1 LLPCGSINPSFNRV
15 EAVTSKSTRTVQRLV
30 AIAIA
35 PMVAVTLAFAFTGD
49 RLQKPIAAGLYWSY
63 LVAASIL
70 VGLYWWRRRP
80 ALRFGPLLIAFGL
93 LAWIVSWQGSNAPLL
108 FDIGVL
114 AEGPIFALTFYLF
127 LAFPMGRIEP
137 RAARWLMYT
146 IMAAVIGFFL
156 PWALFS
162 PVISGAGALS
172 RCAPNCP
179 PNVLQIASAPRLVD
193 VAGKAETY
201 TALSVTVAVLVVY
214 GLRLFTSSRPQRRA
228 LMAVAVT
235 SLLWL
240 PAYFVYNFAGSVL
253 YLDRGT
259 LDNLQWGIVVTRVLL
274 PVGFLVA
281 LLQAQLFAMVA
292 LRTLLER
299 LATRPAPEQWRD
311 TIAEA
316 LDDPSL
322 RLGFRDPVNGQ
333 FLEPGGERLVPH
345 PAGAHR
351 EWVPITRD
359 SDAVAAMVIDESLT
373 ADPELVHAAASAT
386 LLAVENGALE
396 GELRASRARILEAGL
411 AERRRIER
419 DLHDSAQQRLVALR
433 IHLTLAGEQLDR
445 DRERQMLE
453 TLGLEVDETIEELRD
468 VAHGLYPQ
476 LLVDRGLR
484 TALDAVARR
493 AGLRVTVVDGG
504 LPRFSEALET
514 TIYFCCLECLQN
526 ATKHAGAG
534 ASVTIRLAQN
544 NGNVSFTVE
553 DDGAGF
559 DLGTVQRGAGLT
571 NLSDRVAAV
580 GGMLSIDSRPGK
592 GTRVTGDLPVAHG

>member
-1 LLPCGSINPSFNRV
+1 V
-15 EAVTSKSTRTVQRLV
+15 EAVESKSTRTVQRLV

-35 PMVAVTLAFAFTGD
+35 PMVAVTMAFALTGD
-49 RLQKPIAAGLYWSY
+49 HLEKPIAAGLYWGY
-63 LVAASIL
+63 LTAASVLI
-70 VGLYWWRRRP
+70 GLYWWRRRP
-80 ALRFGPLLIAFGL
+80 AQQFGPLLVAFGL
-93 LAWIVSWQGSNAPLL
+93 AVWIVSWQGSDTPLV

-114 AEGPIFALTFYLF
+114 AEAPLYVLTFYLF

-137 RAARWLMYT
+137 RAARWLVFT
-146 IMAAVIGFFL
+146 TVAAVFAFFI

-162 PVISGAGALS
+162 PSIEGRGALS
-172 RCAPNCP
+172 QCASQCP
-179 PNVLQIASAPRLVD
+179 DNVLRIGSAPGLVD
-193 VAGKAETY
+193 FTDNAITY
-201 TALSVTVAVLVVY
+201 VTLAIAVAVLAVY
-214 GLRLFTSSRPQRRA
+214 GLRVYNASRPQRRA
-228 LMAVAVT
+228 LMAVALT

-240 PAYFVYNFAGSVL
+240 PAYFVYNFAGRVL
-253 YLDRGT
+253 HLDQGT
-259 LDNLQWGIVVTRVLL
+259 LDDLQWGIVATRILL

-281 LLQAQLFAMVA
+281 LLQAQLFAALA

-299 LATRPAPEQWRD
+299 LTTRPAPPQWRD
-311 TIAEA
+311 MIAEA
-316 LDDPSL
+316 LDDPAL
-322 RLGFRDPVNGQ
+322 RLGFHDPINARFREPDGQ
-333 FLEPGGERLVPH
+333 PLTPPGPGQ
-345 PAGAHR
+345 A
-351 EWVPITRD
+351 WVPVARD
-359 SDAVAAMVIDESLT
+359 GRPVAAMVIDESLT
-373 ADPELVHAAASAT
+373 ADPELVHAAVSAT

-445 DRERQMLE
+445 ERERQMLE
-453 TLGLEVDETIEELRD
+453 NLGLEVDQTIEELRD

-484 TALDAVARR
+484 PALDAVARR
-493 AGLRVTVVDGG
+493 SALPVRVVDGG

-514 TIYFCCLECLQN
+514 TIYFCCLEALQN
-526 ATKHAGAG
+526 ASKHAGTG
-534 ASVTIRLAQN
+534 ASVTIRLAKN

-592 GTRVTGDLPVAHG
+592 GTRITGDLPVAHG

>member
-1 LLPCGSINPSFNRV
+1 MRSS
-15 EAVTSKSTRTVQRLV
+15 STRTVQRLV

-49 RLQKPIAAGLYWSY
+49 HLEKPIAAGLYWGY
-63 LVAASIL
+63 LTAASMLI
-70 VGLYWWRRRP
+70 GLYWWRRRP
-80 ALRFGPLLIAFGL
+80 AQRFGPLLVAFGL
-93 LAWIVSWQGSNAPLL
+93 AVWLVSWQGSDSPLV

-114 AEGPIFALTFYLF
+114 AEAPLYVLTFYLF

-137 RAARWLMYT
+137 RAARWLVLT
-146 IMAAVIGFFL
+146 TVAAVFAFFL

-162 PVISGAGALS
+162 PSIAGRGALS
-172 RCAPNCP
+172 QCAPACP
-179 PNVLQIASAPRLVD
+179 DNVLQIGSAPRLVD
-193 VAGKAETY
+193 FTDNAITY
-201 TALSVTVAVLVVY
+201 VTLAITVAVLVVY
-214 GLRLFTSSRPQRRA
+214 GLRVYRASRPQRRA
-228 LMAVAVT
+228 LMAVALT

-240 PAYFVYNFAGSVL
+240 PAYFVYTFAGRVL
-253 YLDRGT
+253 HVDQGT
-259 LDNLQWGIVVTRVLL
+259 LDDLQWGIVATRILL

-281 LLQAQLFAMVA
+281 LLEAQLFAGLV

-299 LATRPAPEQWRD
+299 LTTRPAAREWRD

-316 LDDPSL
+316 LDDPAL
-322 RLGFRDPVNGQ
+322 RLGFHDPIDARYREPDGEPLTPPGAGQ
-333 FLEPGGERLVPH
+333 
-345 PAGAHR
+345 A
-351 EWVPITRD
+351 WVPVARNGLP
-359 SDAVAAMVIDESLT
+359 VAAMVIDESLT
-373 ADPELVHAAASAT
+373 ADPELVRAAVSAT

-445 DRERQMLE
+445 ERERQMLE
-453 TLGLEVDETIEELRD
+453 TLGLEVDQTIEELRD

-476 LLVDRGLR
+476 LLVDRGLHA
-484 TALDAVARR
+484 ALDAVARR
-493 AGLRVTVVDGG
+493 SGQRVTVLDGG

-514 TIYFCCLECLQN
+514 TIYFCCLEALQN
-526 ATKHAGAG
+526 AAKHAGAG
-534 ASVTIRLAQN
+534 ASVTIRLGRN

-592 GTRVTGDLPVAHG
+592 GTRITGDLPVGHG